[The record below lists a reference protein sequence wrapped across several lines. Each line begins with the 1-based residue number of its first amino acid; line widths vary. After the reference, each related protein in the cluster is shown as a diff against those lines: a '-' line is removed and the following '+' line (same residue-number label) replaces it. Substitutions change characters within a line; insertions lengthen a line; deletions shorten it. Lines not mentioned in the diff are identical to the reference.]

1 MGSCLPARI
10 ELETSLWGDFS
21 SLCIDANRREGVIW
35 WAWWCDVGGCPG
47 VKVHPA
53 VSKHR
58 NNIHRDL
65 RRGAVGLTG
74 TITRLVASGLGGKS
88 KAPIRYIVT
97 SKAVKHITR
106 DTTYT
111 RGFRHRK
118 MKTAVA
124 IASY

>member
-1 MGSCLPARI
+1 M
-10 ELETSLWGDFS
+10 
-21 SLCIDANRREGVIW
+21 
-35 WAWWCDVGGCPG
+35 
-47 VKVHPA
+47 
-53 VSKHR
+53 
-58 NNIHRDL
+58 HRDL

-74 TITRLVASGLGGKS
+74 TMTGLVSAGLGGNS
-88 KAPIRYIVT
+88 NAPIRYMVT
-97 SKAVKHITR
+97 SNAVKHITR